1 MSKAYFVLSSL
12 FCPMNET
19 DEFILDA
26 FKQQGLANDELIG
39 QINEEVNAI
48 PEGEVHDKDLAF
60 MNILLEK
67 TGMPKEEVLGFLS
80 AELNMESV
88 DLSQVEVSEDV
99 ISILKPEWA
108 KQYEVMPLGQNEVEA
123 EITFANPLDPDAI
136 DTLSTLLGKSIN
148 PKLSYRGDILS
159 AIDEA
164 YGNAEET
171 KLHDFFEGMEGEI
184 EIGDGVRPEDVSEE
198 DAPIIKYVHSVIK
211 DALERRASDIH
222 MEPLEKKFRVRFRI
236 DGKLQE
242 QPDPPKRLQPSII
255 SRTKLMA
262 NVSLAEKRVPLDG
275 RINVKVGDKVIDL
288 RVSTLPTVHGESIV
302 MRILD
307 KESLSLG
314 LPQLGFFSDDQEVFE
329 DVISMPDGIFL
340 VTGPTG
346 SGKSTTLYSAL
357 NAINK
362 PDRKIIT
369 VEDPVEYEVA
379 GINQV
384 QVRADVGMTFSAALR
399 AMLRQAPNIVMV
411 GEIRDLETAEIAI
424 NASLT
429 GHMVFSTLHTND
441 APSAV
446 SRLVD
451 MGVKPFLVSASLR
464 AALAQRLVRS
474 ICQNCKQP
482 YSPNSSE
489 LAVLGINEE
498 QATNANFMNGAG
510 CKNCGDKGYRGRKG
524 VFEIFVVNPELEEM
538 IYHNVSI
545 VELRKKAREMGMRSM
560 RDDGF
565 RKVLAGV
572 TTLDEVLMV
581 TTEEE

>member
-1 MSKAYFVLSSL
+1 
-12 FCPMNET
+12 MNPT

-26 FKQQGLANDELIG
+26 FKEQGILSDEALAEITAEVESQGNSLIG
-39 QINEEVNAI
+39 DKEVAI
-48 PEGEVHDKDLAF
+48 
-60 MNILLEK
+60 MNGVLEK
-67 TGMPKEEVLGFLS
+67 TGMPEAEVVNFL
-80 AELNMESV
+80 AGELNMDAV
-88 DLSQVEVSEDV
+88 DLSTLNPTEEIV
-99 ISILKPEWA
+99 SILTPEWA
-108 KQYEVMPLGQNEVEA
+108 RKYEAFPIGA
-123 EITFANPLDPDAI
+123 TGSEIEIVFGNPLDQDGY
-136 DTLSTLLGKSIN
+136 DNLTHLLGKMIN
-148 PKLSYRGDILS
+148 PRVAYRGTVLA

-164 YGNAEET
+164 YGAAEARKME
-171 KLHDFFEGMEGEI
+171 DFFGNAGADDI
-184 EIGDGVRPEDVSEE
+184 EIGDGVKPEDVSEE

-211 DALERRASDIH
+211 DALDSRASDIH
-222 MEPLEKKFRVRFRI
+222 MEPLEKKFRIRFRI
-236 DGKLQE
+236 DGKLRE

-275 RINVKVGDKVIDL
+275 RINVKVGEKSIDL

-314 LPQLGFFSDDQEVFE
+314 LPQLGFFSDDQTTFE
-329 DVISMPDGIFL
+329 SVIGLPDGIFL

-357 NAINK
+357 NVINT

-384 QVRADVGMTFSAALR
+384 QVRTEVGMTFSAALR
-399 AMLRQAPNIVMV
+399 SMLRQAPNIVMV

-441 APSAV
+441 APSSV
-446 SRLVD
+446 SRLID

-464 AALAQRLVRS
+464 SALAQRLVRS
-474 ICQNCKQP
+474 ICQNCKEP
-482 YSPNSSE
+482 YTPSANE
-489 LAVLGINEE
+489 LSILGVSEE
-498 QATNANFMNGAG
+498 QASSATFMHGAG
-510 CKNCGDKGYRGRKG
+510 CDKCGESGFRGRKG
-524 VFEIFVVNPELEEM
+524 VFEIFVVNQEIEEM

-545 VELRKKAREMGMRSM
+545 VELRKKSREMGMRTM
-560 RDDGF
+560 REDGF

-581 TTEEE
+581 TTAED

>member
-1 MSKAYFVLSSL
+1 M
-12 FCPMNET
+12 
-19 DEFILDA
+19 
-26 FKQQGLANDELIG
+26 
-39 QINEEVNAI
+39 
-48 PEGEVHDKDLAF
+48 
-60 MNILLEK
+60 
-67 TGMPKEEVLGFLS
+67 
-80 AELNMESV
+80 
-88 DLSQVEVSEDV
+88 
-99 ISILKPEWA
+99 
-108 KQYEVMPLGQNEVEA
+108 
-123 EITFANPLDPDAI
+123 
-136 DTLSTLLGKSIN
+136 
-148 PKLSYRGDILS
+148 
-159 AIDEA
+159 
-164 YGNAEET
+164 
-171 KLHDFFEGMEGEI
+171 
-184 EIGDGVRPEDVSEE
+184 
-198 DAPIIKYVHSVIK
+198 
-211 DALERRASDIH
+211 
-222 MEPLEKKFRVRFRI
+222 
-236 DGKLQE
+236 
-242 QPDPPKRLQPSII
+242 
-255 SRTKLMA
+255 
-262 NVSLAEKRVPLDG
+262 
-275 RINVKVGDKVIDL
+275 IDL

-314 LPQLGFFSDDQEVFE
+314 LPQLGFFSDDQQLFE
-329 DVISMPDGIFL
+329 EVISLPDGIFL

-446 SRLVD
+446 SRLID

-464 AALAQRLVRS
+464 AALAQRLVRA

-482 YSPNSSE
+482 YDPSSSE
-489 LAVLGINEE
+489 LSVLGVTED
-498 QATNANFMNGAG
+498 QLGSTNFMRGAG
-510 CKNCGDKGYRGRKG
+510 CEKCADKGYRGRKG
-524 VFEIFVVNPELEEM
+524 VFEIFAVNEEIEEM

-545 VELRKKAREMGMRSM
+545 VELRKKAREMGMRTM
-560 RDDGF
+560 REDGF

-572 TTLDEVLMV
+572 LHWMKCSW
-581 TTEEE
+581 

>member
-1 MSKAYFVLSSL
+1 
-12 FCPMNET
+12 MNPT

-26 FKQQGLANDELIG
+26 FKQQGMLT
-39 QINEEVNAI
+39 EEVLAEIISEVESEGDSLVGDKDLAVMNGVLAKTGM
-48 PEGEVHDKDLAF
+48 PEGEVV
-60 MNILLEK
+60 N
-67 TGMPKEEVLGFLS
+67 FLS
-80 AELNMESV
+80 SEMNMDAV
-88 DLSQVEVSEDV
+88 DLTQVNPTEE
-99 ISILKPEWA
+99 IINLLTAEWA
-108 KQYEVMPLGQNEVEA
+108 RKYEAFPLGATGA
-123 EITFANPLDPDAI
+123 EIEIVFGNPLDQDGY
-136 DTLSTLLGKSIN
+136 DNLTHLLGKTIN
-148 PKLSYRGDILS
+148 PKVAYRGSVLA

-164 YGNAEET
+164 YGAAEDR
-171 KLHDFFEGMEGEI
+171 KMKDFFGGIGDDDI
-184 EIGDGVRPEDVSEE
+184 EIGDGVKPEDVSEE

-211 DALERRASDIH
+211 DALEMRASDIH
-222 MEPLEKKFRVRFRI
+222 MEPLEKKFRIRFRV
-236 DGKLQE
+236 DGKLRE
-242 QPDPPKRLQPSII
+242 QQDPPKRLQPSII

-275 RINVKVGDKVIDL
+275 RINVKVGEKVIDL

-314 LPQLGFFSDDQEVFE
+314 LPQLGFFSDDQTTFEEV
-329 DVISMPDGIFL
+329 IALPDGIFL

-357 NAINK
+357 NVINK

-384 QVRADVGMTFSAALR
+384 QVRAEVGMTFSAALR
-399 AMLRQAPNIVMV
+399 SMLRQAPNIVMV

-441 APSAV
+441 APSSV
-446 SRLVD
+446 SRLID

-474 ICQNCKQP
+474 ICQNCKEP
-482 YSPNSSE
+482 YTATGNELNILGVSEDQASS
-489 LAVLGINEE
+489 AS
-498 QATNANFMNGAG
+498 FMHGAG
-510 CKNCGDKGYRGRKG
+510 CEKCGDSGFRGRKG
-524 VFEIFVVNPELEEM
+524 VFEIFVVNQEIEEM

-560 RDDGF
+560 REDGF

-581 TTEEE
+581 TTAEE

>member
-1 MSKAYFVLSSL
+1 
-12 FCPMNET
+12 MNPT

-26 FKQQGLANDELIG
+26 FKQQGMLT
-39 QINEEVNAI
+39 EEVLAEIISEVESEGDSLVGDKDLAVMNGVLAKTGM
-48 PEGEVHDKDLAF
+48 PEGEVV
-60 MNILLEK
+60 N
-67 TGMPKEEVLGFLS
+67 FLS
-80 AELNMESV
+80 SEMNMDAV
-88 DLSQVEVSEDV
+88 DLTQVNPTEE
-99 ISILKPEWA
+99 IINLLTAEWA
-108 KQYEVMPLGQNEVEA
+108 RKYEAFPLGA
-123 EITFANPLDPDAI
+123 TGSEIEIVFGNPLDQDGY
-136 DTLSTLLGKSIN
+136 DNLTHLLGKTIN
-148 PKLSYRGDILS
+148 PKVAYRGSVLA

-164 YGNAEET
+164 YGAAEDR
-171 KLHDFFEGMEGEI
+171 KMKDFFGGIGDDDI
-184 EIGDGVRPEDVSEE
+184 EIGDGVKPEDVSEE

-211 DALERRASDIH
+211 DALEMRASDIH
-222 MEPLEKKFRVRFRI
+222 MEPLEKKFRIRFRV
-236 DGKLQE
+236 DGKLRE
-242 QPDPPKRLQPSII
+242 QQDPPKRLQPSII

-275 RINVKVGDKVIDL
+275 RINVKVGEKVIDL

-314 LPQLGFFSDDQEVFE
+314 LPQLGFFSDDQSTFEEV
-329 DVISMPDGIFL
+329 IALPDGIFL

-357 NAINK
+357 NVINK

-384 QVRADVGMTFSAALR
+384 QVRTEVGMTFSAALR
-399 AMLRQAPNIVMV
+399 SMLRQAPNIVMV

-441 APSAV
+441 APSSV
-446 SRLVD
+446 SRLID

-474 ICQNCKQP
+474 ICQNCKEP
-482 YSPNSSE
+482 YIATGNELNILGVSEDQASS
-489 LAVLGINEE
+489 AS
-498 QATNANFMNGAG
+498 FMHGAG
-510 CKNCGDKGYRGRKG
+510 CEKCGDSGFRGRKG
-524 VFEIFVVNPELEEM
+524 VFEIFVVNQEIEEM

-560 RDDGF
+560 REDGF

-581 TTEEE
+581 TTAEE

>member
-1 MSKAYFVLSSL
+1 
-12 FCPMNET
+12 MNPT
-19 DEFILDA
+19 DEYLLEA
-26 FKQQGLANDELIG
+26 FSQQGVVNDAMLAEIRQVVDAQSE
-39 QINEEVNAI
+39 EEV
-48 PEGEVHDKDLAF
+48 GDKDLSF
-60 MNILLEK
+60 MNLVLEK
-67 TGMPKEEVLGFLS
+67 TGTPETDVVNFLAS
-80 AELNMESV
+80 ELNMEPV
-88 DLSQVEVSEDV
+88 DLAEVNPPEE
-99 ISILKPEWA
+99 ILALINPEWA
-108 KQYEVMPLGQNEVEA
+108 RQYEVFPLGVSGA
-123 EITFANPLDPDAI
+123 EIEIVFGNPLDEDGL
-136 DTLSTLLGKSIN
+136 DNLTHLLGKTIN
-148 PKLSYRGDILS
+148 PKIAYRGAVLH

-164 YGNAEET
+164 YGTAEDRRMNE
-171 KLHDFFEGMEGEI
+171 FFDGMDASEI
-184 EIGDGVRPEDVSEE
+184 EIGDGVKPEDVSEE

-211 DALERRASDIH
+211 DALEMRASDIH
-222 MEPLEKKFRVRFRI
+222 MEPLEKKFRIRFRV

-275 RINVKVGDKVIDL
+275 RINVKVGSKVIDL

-314 LPQLGFFSDDQEVFE
+314 LPQLGFFTDDQEIFE
-329 DVISMPDGIFL
+329 GVITLPDGIFL

-357 NAINK
+357 NAINQ

-474 ICQNCKQP
+474 ICQSCKEP
-482 YSPNSSE
+482 HTPSPSE
-489 LAVLGINEE
+489 LSVLGIGED
-498 QATNANFMNGAG
+498 QVSNASFMRGAG
-510 CKNCGDKGYRGRKG
+510 CEKCGDKGFRGRKG
-524 VFEIFVVNPELEEM
+524 VFEIFVVNEEIEEM

-545 VELRKKAREMGMRSM
+545 VELRRKAREMGMRSM
-560 RDDGF
+560 REDGF

>member
-1 MSKAYFVLSSL
+1 
-12 FCPMNET
+12 MNPT
-19 DEFILDA
+19 DEYILDA
-26 FKQQGLANDELIG
+26 FKQQGLLSGDMVAEITA
-39 QINEEVNAI
+39 EVEA
-48 PEGEVHDKDLAF
+48 EGESLVGDKELAV
-60 MNILLEK
+60 MNGVLAK
-67 TGMPKEEVLGFLS
+67 TGMPESEVVNFLAS
-80 AELNMESV
+80 ELNMDAV
-88 DLSQVEVSEDV
+88 DLAQVNPTEDI
-99 ISILKPEWA
+99 ISLLTPEWA
-108 KQYEVMPLGQNEVEA
+108 RKYEAFPIGATGA
-123 EITFANPLDPDAI
+123 EIEIVFGNPLDQDGY
-136 DTLSTLLGKSIN
+136 DNLTHLLGKTIN
-148 PKLSYRGDILS
+148 PKVAYRGSVLA

-164 YGNAEET
+164 YGAAEDR
-171 KLHDFFEGMEGEI
+171 KMKDFFGGMGDDEI
-184 EIGDGVRPEDVSEE
+184 EIGDGVKPEDVSEE

-211 DALERRASDIH
+211 DALEMRASDIH
-222 MEPLEKKFRVRFRI
+222 MEPLEKKFRIRFRV
-236 DGKLQE
+236 DGKLRE
-242 QPDPPKRLQPSII
+242 QQDPPKRLQPSII

-275 RINVKVGDKVIDL
+275 RISVKVGEKFIDL

-314 LPQLGFFSDDQEVFE
+314 LPQLGFFSDDQSTFE
-329 DVISMPDGIFL
+329 KVIALPDGIFL

-357 NAINK
+357 NVINK

-384 QVRADVGMTFSAALR
+384 QVRTEVGMTFSAALR
-399 AMLRQAPNIVMV
+399 SMLRQAPNIVMV

-441 APSAV
+441 APSSV
-446 SRLVD
+446 SRLID

-474 ICQNCKQP
+474 ICQNCKEPHQP
-482 YSPNSSE
+482 GVNE
-489 LAVLGINEE
+489 LNILGLTEE
-498 QATNANFMNGAG
+498 QASTASFMHGAG
-510 CKNCGDKGYRGRKG
+510 CAKCGESGFRGRKG
-524 VFEIFVVNPELEEM
+524 VFEIFVVNQEIEEM

-545 VELRKKAREMGMRSM
+545 VDLRKKAREMGMRTM
-560 RDDGF
+560 REDGF
-565 RKVLAGV
+565 RKVSAGV

-581 TTEEE
+581 TTAEE

>member
-1 MSKAYFVLSSL
+1 
-12 FCPMNET
+12 MNPT

-26 FKQQGLANDELIG
+26 FKQQGMLSEEVLAGITAEVEAEGESLIG
-39 QINEEVNAI
+39 GKELAI
-48 PEGEVHDKDLAF
+48 
-60 MNILLEK
+60 MNGVLEK
-67 TGMPKEEVLGFLS
+67 TGMPESEVVGFLAS
-80 AELNMESV
+80 ELNMDAV
-88 DLSQVEVSEDV
+88 DLTEVNPTED
-99 ISILKPEWA
+99 IIALLTPEWA
-108 KQYEVMPLGQNEVEA
+108 RKYEAFPLGATGA
-123 EITFANPLDPDAI
+123 EIEIVFGNPLDQDGF
-136 DTLSTLLGKSIN
+136 DNLTHLLGKTIN
-148 PKLSYRGDILS
+148 PKVAYRGSVLA

-164 YGNAEET
+164 YGAAEDR
-171 KLHDFFEGMEGEI
+171 KMKDFFGGVGDDDI
-184 EIGDGVRPEDVSEE
+184 EIGEGVNPEDVSEE

-211 DALERRASDIH
+211 DALEMRASDIH
-222 MEPLEKKFRVRFRI
+222 MEPLEKKFRIRFRV
-236 DGKLQE
+236 DGKLRE
-242 QPDPPKRLQPSII
+242 QQDPPKRLQPSII

-275 RINVKVGDKVIDL
+275 RINVKVGEKSIDL

-314 LPQLGFFSDDQEVFE
+314 LPQLGFFSDDQATFE
-329 DVISMPDGIFL
+329 KVITLPDGIFL

-357 NAINK
+357 NVINK

-369 VEDPVEYEVA
+369 VEDPVEYELA

-384 QVRADVGMTFSAALR
+384 QVRAEVGMTFSAALR
-399 AMLRQAPNIVMV
+399 SMLRQAPNIVMV

-441 APSAV
+441 APSSV

-474 ICQNCKQP
+474 ICQNCKEP
-482 YSPNSSE
+482 YTASGNE
-489 LAVLGINEE
+489 LNILGVSEE
-498 QATNANFMNGAG
+498 QASSATFMHGAG
-510 CKNCGDKGYRGRKG
+510 CAKCGDSGFRGRKG
-524 VFEIFVVNPELEEM
+524 VFEIFVINQEIEEM

-560 RDDGF
+560 REDGF

-581 TTEEE
+581 TTAEE

>member
-1 MSKAYFVLSSL
+1 
-12 FCPMNET
+12 MNPT

-26 FKQQGLANDELIG
+26 FKQQGILSEDALAEIVAEVDAEGDSLVGDKEL
-39 QINEEVNAI
+39 AI
-48 PEGEVHDKDLAF
+48 MNGVLA
-60 MNILLEK
+60 K
-67 TGMPKEEVLGFLS
+67 TGMPEQEVVNFLASEMNMDAVDITQLNPTEEI
-80 AELNMESV
+80 LN
-88 DLSQVEVSEDV
+88 L
-99 ISILKPEWA
+99 LTPEWA
-108 KQYEVMPLGQNEVEA
+108 RKYEAFPLGATGA
-123 EITFANPLDPDAI
+123 EIEIVFGNPLDQDGY
-136 DTLSTLLGKSIN
+136 DNLTHLLGKTIN
-148 PKLSYRGDILS
+148 PKVAYRGSVLA
-159 AIDEA
+159 AIDES
-164 YGNAEET
+164 YGAAEDR
-171 KLHDFFEGMEGEI
+171 KMKDFFGGIGDDDI
-184 EIGDGVRPEDVSEE
+184 EIGEGINPEDVSEE

-211 DALERRASDIH
+211 DALEMRASDIH
-222 MEPLEKKFRVRFRI
+222 MEPLEKKFRIRFRV
-236 DGKLQE
+236 DGKLRE
-242 QPDPPKRLQPSII
+242 QQDPPKRLQPSII

-262 NVSLAEKRVPLDG
+262 NVSLAEKRIPLDG
-275 RINVKVGDKVIDL
+275 RINVKVGEKVIDL

-314 LPQLGFFSDDQEVFE
+314 LPQLGFFSDDQSTFEEV
-329 DVISMPDGIFL
+329 IALPDGIFL

-357 NAINK
+357 NVINK

-384 QVRADVGMTFSAALR
+384 QVRTEVGMTFSAALR
-399 AMLRQAPNIVMV
+399 SMLRQAPNIVMV

-441 APSAV
+441 APSSV
-446 SRLVD
+446 SRLID

-464 AALAQRLVRS
+464 SALAQRLVRS
-474 ICQNCKQP
+474 ICQNCKEP
-482 YSPNSSE
+482 YTPGVNELNILGVSEDQASS
-489 LAVLGINEE
+489 AS
-498 QATNANFMNGAG
+498 FMHGAG
-510 CKNCGDKGYRGRKG
+510 CEKCGDSGFRGRKG
-524 VFEIFVVNPELEEM
+524 VFEIFVVNQEIEEM

-560 RDDGF
+560 REDGF

-581 TTEEE
+581 TTAEE

>member
-1 MSKAYFVLSSL
+1 
-12 FCPMNET
+12 MNAT

-26 FKQQGLANDELIG
+26 FKQQEILSDETLSEI
-39 QINEEVNAI
+39 ISEVDTQGDNVV
-48 PEGEVHDKDLAF
+48 GGKDLAV
-60 MNILLEK
+60 MNAVLAR
-67 TGMPKEEVLGFLS
+67 TGMPEQEVANYLAS
-80 AELNMESV
+80 ELNMDAV
-88 DLSQVEVSEDV
+88 DLASLNPTEE
-99 ISILKPEWA
+99 IIKLLTPEWA
-108 KQYEVMPLGQNEVEA
+108 RKYEAFPIGVSGS
-123 EITFANPLDPDAI
+123 EIEIVFGNPLDQDSY
-136 DTLSTLLGKSIN
+136 DNLTHLLGKMIN
-148 PKLSYRGDILS
+148 PKVAYRGAVLA

-164 YGNAEET
+164 YGAAEDRKME
-171 KLHDFFEGMEGEI
+171 DFFGAAGDDDI
-184 EIGDGVRPEDVSEE
+184 EIGDGLKPEDVSEE

-211 DALERRASDIH
+211 DALELRASDIH
-222 MEPLEKKFRVRFRI
+222 MEPLEKKFRIRFRV
-236 DGKLQE
+236 DGKLRE

-275 RINVKVGDKVIDL
+275 RINVKVGDKSIDL

-314 LPQLGFFSDDQEVFE
+314 LPQLGFFSDDQRTFE
-329 DVISMPDGIFL
+329 SVIGLPDGIFL

-357 NAINK
+357 NVINK
-362 PDRKIIT
+362 PDKKIIT

-379 GINQV
+379 GIKQV
-384 QVRADVGMTFSAALR
+384 QVRTEVGMTFSAALR
-399 AMLRQAPNIVMV
+399 SMLRQAPNIVMV

-441 APSAV
+441 APSSV
-446 SRLVD
+446 SRLID

-482 YSPNSSE
+482 HVPSPNE
-489 LAVLGINEE
+489 LNVLGVAKD
-498 QATNANFMNGAG
+498 QVTDASFMSGAG
-510 CKNCGDKGYRGRKG
+510 CEKCGDSGFRGRKG
-524 VFEIFVVNPELEEM
+524 VFEIFEVNQEIEEM

-545 VELRKKAREMGMRSM
+545 VELRKKSREMGMRTM
-560 RDDGF
+560 REDGF

-572 TTLDEVLMV
+572 TTLEEVLMV
-581 TTEEE
+581 TTAEE

>member
-1 MSKAYFVLSSL
+1 
-12 FCPMNET
+12 MNET
-19 DEFILDA
+19 DELILDA
-26 FKQQGLANDELIG
+26 FKQQSLVDDKLIG
-39 QINEEVNAI
+39 EILAEINSI
-48 PEGEVHDKDLAF
+48 PESEVTDRDAVF
-60 MNILLEK
+60 MDTLLEK
-67 TGMPKEEVLGFLS
+67 TGMPKAEIINYLS
-80 AELNMESV
+80 GELNMEAI
-88 DLSQVEVSEDV
+88 DLSDAQLPEETLSL
-99 ISILKPEWA
+99 IKPEWA
-108 KQYEVMPLGQNEVEA
+108 RQYEVVPIGQNGMEIEVV
-123 EITFANPLDPDAI
+123 FANPLDQDSL
-136 DTLSTLLGKSIN
+136 DNLSHLLGKSIN
-148 PKLSYRGDILS
+148 PKFSYRSDVLATIE
-159 AIDEA
+159 EA
-164 YGNAEET
+164 YGNGEET
-171 KLHDFFEGMEGEI
+171 KLNDFFEGMEGEDI
-184 EIGDGVRPEDVSEE
+184 EIGDGVNPEDVSEE

-211 DALERRASDIH
+211 DALEKRASDIH

-329 DVISMPDGIFL
+329 QVISMPDGIFL

-384 QVRADVGMTFSAALR
+384 QVRSDVGMTFSAALR

-482 YSPNSSE
+482 HTPTSSE
-489 LAVLGINEE
+489 LSILGITEA
-498 QATNANFMNGAG
+498 QASSASFMNGAG
-510 CKNCGDKGYRGRKG
+510 CPKCGDKGFRGRKG
-524 VFEIFVVNPELEEM
+524 VFEIFVVNSELEEM

-560 RDDGF
+560 RNDGF

-581 TTEEE
+581 TTDEE

>member
-1 MSKAYFVLSSL
+1 
-12 FCPMNET
+12 MNPT
-19 DEFILDA
+19 DEYLLEA
-26 FKQQGLANDELIG
+26 FSQQGVVNDAMLAEIRQAVDAQSE
-39 QINEEVNAI
+39 EEV
-48 PEGEVHDKDLAF
+48 GDKDLSF
-60 MNILLEK
+60 MNLVLEK
-67 TGMPKEEVLGFLS
+67 TGTPETDVVNFLAS
-80 AELNMESV
+80 ELNMEPV
-88 DLSQVEVSEDV
+88 DLAEVNPPEE
-99 ISILKPEWA
+99 ILALLSPEWA
-108 KQYEVMPLGQNEVEA
+108 RQYEAFPLGVSGA
-123 EITFANPLDPDAI
+123 EIEIVFGNPLDEDGL
-136 DTLSTLLGKSIN
+136 DNLTHLLGKTIN
-148 PKLSYRGDILS
+148 PKIAYRGAVLH

-164 YGNAEET
+164 YGTAEDRRMNE
-171 KLHDFFEGMEGEI
+171 FFDGMDASEI
-184 EIGDGVRPEDVSEE
+184 EIGDGVKPEDVSEE

-211 DALERRASDIH
+211 DALEMRASDIH
-222 MEPLEKKFRVRFRI
+222 MEPLEKKFRIRFRV

-275 RINVKVGDKVIDL
+275 RINVKVGSKVIDL

-314 LPQLGFFSDDQEVFE
+314 LPQLGFFTDDQEIFE
-329 DVISMPDGIFL
+329 GVITLPDGIFL

-357 NAINK
+357 NAINQ

-474 ICQNCKQP
+474 ICQSCKEP
-482 YSPNSSE
+482 HTPSPSE
-489 LAVLGINEE
+489 LSVLGIGED
-498 QATNANFMNGAG
+498 QVSNASFMRGAG
-510 CKNCGDKGYRGRKG
+510 CEKCGDKGFRGRKG
-524 VFEIFVVNPELEEM
+524 VFEIFVVNEEIEEM

-545 VELRKKAREMGMRSM
+545 VELRRKAREMGMRSM
-560 RDDGF
+560 REDGF

>member
-1 MSKAYFVLSSL
+1 
-12 FCPMNET
+12 MNET
-19 DEFILDA
+19 DELILDA
-26 FKQQGLANDELIG
+26 FKQQSLVDDKLIG
-39 QINEEVNAI
+39 EIQAEINSI
-48 PEGEVHDKDLAF
+48 PESEVTDRDAVF
-60 MNILLEK
+60 MDTLLEK
-67 TGMPKEEVLGFLS
+67 TGMPKAEIINYLS
-80 AELNMESV
+80 GELNMEAI
-88 DLSQVEVSEDV
+88 DLSDAQLPEETLSL
-99 ISILKPEWA
+99 IKPEWA
-108 KQYEVMPLGQNEVEA
+108 RQYEVVPIGQNGMEIEVV
-123 EITFANPLDPDAI
+123 FANPLDQDSL
-136 DTLSTLLGKSIN
+136 DNLSHLLGKSIN
-148 PKLSYRGDILS
+148 PKFSYRSDVLATIE
-159 AIDEA
+159 EA
-164 YGNAEET
+164 YGNGEET
-171 KLHDFFEGMEGEI
+171 KLNDFFEGMEGEDI
-184 EIGDGVRPEDVSEE
+184 EIGDGVNPEDVSEE

-211 DALERRASDIH
+211 DALEKRASDIH
-222 MEPLEKKFRVRFRI
+222 MEPLEKKFRVRFRV

-314 LPQLGFFSDDQEVFE
+314 LPQLGFFSDDQGVFE
-329 DVISMPDGIFL
+329 QVISMPDGIFL

-384 QVRADVGMTFSAALR
+384 QVRSDVGMTFSAALR

-482 YSPNSSE
+482 HTPTSSE
-489 LAVLGINEE
+489 LSILGITEA
-498 QATNANFMNGAG
+498 QASSASFMNGAG
-510 CKNCGDKGYRGRKG
+510 CPKCGDKGFRGRKG
-524 VFEIFVVNPELEEM
+524 VFEIFVVNSELEEM

-560 RDDGF
+560 RNDGF

-581 TTEEE
+581 TTDE

>member
-1 MSKAYFVLSSL
+1 
-12 FCPMNET
+12 MNPT
-19 DEFILDA
+19 DEYLLEA
-26 FKQQGLANDELIG
+26 FSQQGVVNEAMLAEIRQAVDAQSE
-39 QINEEVNAI
+39 EEV
-48 PEGEVHDKDLAF
+48 GDKDLSF
-60 MNILLEK
+60 MNLVLEK
-67 TGMPKEEVLGFLS
+67 TGTHETDVVNFLAS
-80 AELNMESV
+80 ELNMESV
-88 DLSQVEVSEDV
+88 DLAEVNPPEE
-99 ISILKPEWA
+99 ILALLSPEWA
-108 KQYEVMPLGQNEVEA
+108 RQYEAFPLGVSGA
-123 EITFANPLDPDAI
+123 EIEIVFGNPLDEDGL
-136 DTLSTLLGKSIN
+136 DNLTHLLGKTIN
-148 PKLSYRGDILS
+148 PKIAYRGAVLH

-164 YGNAEET
+164 YGTAEDRRMNE
-171 KLHDFFEGMEGEI
+171 FFDGMDASEI
-184 EIGDGVRPEDVSEE
+184 EIGDGVKPEDVSEE

-211 DALERRASDIH
+211 DALEMRASDIH
-222 MEPLEKKFRVRFRI
+222 MEPLEKKFRIRFRV

-275 RINVKVGDKVIDL
+275 RINVKVGSKVIDL

-314 LPQLGFFSDDQEVFE
+314 LPQLGFFTDDQEIFE
-329 DVISMPDGIFL
+329 GVITLPDGIFL

-357 NAINK
+357 NAINQ

-474 ICQNCKQP
+474 ICQSCKEP
-482 YSPNSSE
+482 HSPSPSE
-489 LAVLGINEE
+489 LSVLGIGED
-498 QATNANFMNGAG
+498 QVSNASFMRGAG
-510 CKNCGDKGYRGRKG
+510 CEKCGDKGFRGRKG
-524 VFEIFVVNPELEEM
+524 VFEIFVVNEEIEEM

-545 VELRKKAREMGMRSM
+545 VELRRKAREMGMRSM
-560 RDDGF
+560 REDGF

>member
-1 MSKAYFVLSSL
+1 
-12 FCPMNET
+12 MNATE
-19 DEFILDA
+19 EFLTEA
-26 FKQQGLANDELIG
+26 FIEQGLIEREKIDEILQESSG
-39 QINEEVNAI
+39 QSTSQPGSSDNCEFLDSLLETLGLSTEEVVN
-48 PEGEVHDKDLAF
+48 
-60 MNILLEK
+60 
-67 TGMPKEEVLGFLS
+67 FLS
-80 AELNMESV
+80 AELAMEAV
-88 DLSQVEVSEDV
+88 DVSTVNPTSEILSLLS
-99 ISILKPEWA
+99 PENA
-108 KQYEVMPLGQNEVEA
+108 RRYEAIPLGTDGTS
-123 EITFANPLDPDAI
+123 IDLLLGNPLDQDAI
-136 DTLSTLLGKSIN
+136 ENLGHLLGKPIQ
-148 PKLSYRGDILS
+148 PRLAYRGAVLEKIAEL
-159 AIDEA
+159 
-164 YGNAEET
+164 YGFDQAEKE
-171 KLHDFFEGMEGEI
+171 KDFFDGLGADIQI
-184 EIGDGVRPEDVSEE
+184 EDSNQSETVSEE
-198 DAPIIKYVHSVIK
+198 DAPIIKFVHSVIK
-211 DALERRASDIH
+211 EALEKRASDIH
-222 MEPLEKKFRVRFRI
+222 MEPLEKKFRIRYRI
-236 DGKLQE
+236 DGKLIE
-242 QPDPPKRLQPSII
+242 QPDPPKRLQPSIL

-275 RINVKVGDKVIDL
+275 RINVTVGDKVIDL

-314 LPQLGFFSDDQEVFE
+314 LPQLGFFSDDQTVFE
-329 DVISMPDGIFL
+329 KVINMPDGIFL

-369 VEDPVEYEVA
+369 VEDPVEYEVP

-384 QVRADVGMTFSAALR
+384 QVRSEVGMTFSAALR

-482 YSPNSSE
+482 HEPTSAE
-489 LAVLGINEE
+489 LAVLGITAE
-498 QATNANFMNGAG
+498 QATGASFMKGAG
-510 CKNCGDKGYRGRKG
+510 CKKCGDKGFRGRKG
-524 VFEIFVVNPELEEM
+524 VFEIFQVNNEIEEM
-538 IYHNVSI
+538 IYNNVSI
-545 VELRKKAREMGMRSM
+545 VELRGKAREMGMRSM
-560 RDDGF
+560 RSDGF
-565 RKVLAGV
+565 RKVLAGI

>member
-1 MSKAYFVLSSL
+1 
-12 FCPMNET
+12 MNVTE
-19 DEFILDA
+19 EFLTEA
-26 FKQQGLANDELIG
+26 FKDQGLVTQESIE
-39 QINEEVNAI
+39 QI
-48 PEGEVHDKDLAF
+48 LAEAKAQTDSENRADDGVEF
-60 MNILLEK
+60 FNLLLAQL
-67 TGMPKEEVLGFLS
+67 GLSKEEVVNFLG
-80 AELNMESV
+80 AELSMPTT
-88 DLSQVEVSEDV
+88 DLSTLSLTPEVLSLLPAEH
-99 ISILKPEWA
+99 A
-108 KQYEVMPLGQNEVEA
+108 RFYEAIPLGTDGSSIDIVLG
-123 EITFANPLDPDAI
+123 NPLDHDTI
-136 DTLSTLLGKSIN
+136 DNLSHLLGKPLN
-148 PKLSYRGDILS
+148 PSVAYRGDVLD
-159 AIDEA
+159 AIHKIYGLDEK
-164 YGNAEET
+164 EKE
-171 KLHDFFEGMEGEI
+171 KDFFDGLGQGDIEI
-184 EIGDGVRPEDVSEE
+184 EDNVRPEDVSEE
-198 DAPIIKYVHSVIK
+198 DAPIIKFVHSVIK
-211 DALERRASDIH
+211 DALEKRASDIH
-222 MEPLEKKFRVRFRI
+222 MEPLEKKFRIRFRI
-236 DGKLQE
+236 DGKLIE
-242 QPDPPKRLQPSII
+242 QPDPPKRLQPSIL

-275 RINVKVGDKVIDL
+275 RINVKVGQKVIDL

-314 LPQLGFFSDDQEVFE
+314 LPQLGFFSDDQTTFE
-329 DVISMPDGIFL
+329 RVINMPDGIFL

-369 VEDPVEYEVA
+369 VEDPVEYEVP

-384 QVRADVGMTFSAALR
+384 QVRTEVGMTFSAALR

-464 AALAQRLVRS
+464 AALAQRLVRA
-474 ICQNCKQP
+474 ICQNCKGP
-482 YSPNSSE
+482 YEPTSAE
-489 LAVLGINEE
+489 LAVLGITEE
-498 QATNANFMNGAG
+498 QASGATFMKGAG
-510 CKNCGDKGYRGRKG
+510 CGKCGDKGYRGRKG
-524 VFEIFVVNPELEEM
+524 VFEIFEVNQEIEEM
-538 IYHNVSI
+538 IYNNVSI
-545 VELRKKAREMGMRSM
+545 VELRNKAREMGMRSM
-560 RDDGF
+560 RNDGF
-565 RKVLAGV
+565 RKVLAGI

>member
-1 MSKAYFVLSSL
+1 
-12 FCPMNET
+12 MNET
-19 DEFILDA
+19 DELILDA
-26 FKQQGLANDELIG
+26 FKQQSLVDDKLIG
-39 QINEEVNAI
+39 EILAEINSI
-48 PEGEVHDKDLAF
+48 PESEVTDRDAVF
-60 MNILLEK
+60 MDTLLEK
-67 TGMPKEEVLGFLS
+67 TGMPKAEIINYLS
-80 AELNMESV
+80 GELNMEAI
-88 DLSQVEVSEDV
+88 DLSDAQLPEETLSL
-99 ISILKPEWA
+99 IKPEWA
-108 KQYEVMPLGQNEVEA
+108 RQYEVVPIGQNGMEIEVV
-123 EITFANPLDPDAI
+123 FANPLDQDSL
-136 DTLSTLLGKSIN
+136 DNLTHLLGKSIN
-148 PKLSYRGDILS
+148 PKFSYRSDVLATIE
-159 AIDEA
+159 EA
-164 YGNAEET
+164 YGNAEAT
-171 KLHDFFEGMEGEI
+171 KLNDFFEGMEGEDI
-184 EIGDGVRPEDVSEE
+184 EIGDGVNPEDVSEE

-211 DALERRASDIH
+211 DALEKRASDIH

-329 DVISMPDGIFL
+329 QVISMPDGIFL

-384 QVRADVGMTFSAALR
+384 QVRSDVGMTFSAALR

-482 YSPNSSE
+482 HTPTSSE
-489 LAVLGINEE
+489 LSILGITEA
-498 QATNANFMNGAG
+498 QASSASFMNGAG
-510 CKNCGDKGYRGRKG
+510 CPKCGDKGFRGRKG
-524 VFEIFVVNPELEEM
+524 VFEIFVVNSELEEM

-560 RDDGF
+560 RNDGF

-581 TTEEE
+581 TTDEE

>member
-1 MSKAYFVLSSL
+1 
-12 FCPMNET
+12 MNPT
-19 DEFILDA
+19 DEYLLEA
-26 FKQQGLANDELIG
+26 FSQQGVVNEAMLAEIRQAVDAQSE
-39 QINEEVNAI
+39 EEV
-48 PEGEVHDKDLAF
+48 GDKDLSF
-60 MNILLEK
+60 MNLVLEK
-67 TGMPKEEVLGFLS
+67 TGTHETDVVNFLAS
-80 AELNMESV
+80 ELNMESV
-88 DLSQVEVSEDV
+88 DLAEVNPPEE
-99 ISILKPEWA
+99 ILALLSPEWA
-108 KQYEVMPLGQNEVEA
+108 RQYEAFPLGVSGA
-123 EITFANPLDPDAI
+123 EIEIVFGNPLDEDGL
-136 DTLSTLLGKSIN
+136 DNLTHLLGKTIN
-148 PKLSYRGDILS
+148 PKIAYRGAVLH

-164 YGNAEET
+164 YGTAEDRRMNE
-171 KLHDFFEGMEGEI
+171 FFDGMDASEI
-184 EIGDGVRPEDVSEE
+184 EIGDGVKPEDVSEE

-211 DALERRASDIH
+211 DALEMRASDIH
-222 MEPLEKKFRVRFRI
+222 MEPLEKKFRIRFRV

-275 RINVKVGDKVIDL
+275 RINVKVGSKVIDL

-314 LPQLGFFSDDQEVFE
+314 LPQLGFFTDDQEIFE
-329 DVISMPDGIFL
+329 GVITLPDGIFL

-357 NAINK
+357 NAINQ

-474 ICQNCKQP
+474 ICQSCKEP
-482 YSPNSSE
+482 HTPSPSE
-489 LAVLGINEE
+489 LSVLGIGED
-498 QATNANFMNGAG
+498 QVSNASFMRGAG
-510 CKNCGDKGYRGRKG
+510 CEKCGDKGFRGRKG
-524 VFEIFVVNPELEEM
+524 VFEIFVVNEEIEEM

-545 VELRKKAREMGMRSM
+545 VELRRKAREMGMRSM
-560 RDDGF
+560 REDGF

>member
-1 MSKAYFVLSSL
+1 
-12 FCPMNET
+12 MNPT
-19 DEFILDA
+19 DEYILDA
-26 FKQQGLANDELIG
+26 FKQQGLLSGDMVAEITA
-39 QINEEVNAI
+39 EVEA
-48 PEGEVHDKDLAF
+48 EGESLVGDKELAV
-60 MNILLEK
+60 MNGVLAK
-67 TGMPKEEVLGFLS
+67 TGMPETEVVNFLAS
-80 AELNMESV
+80 ELNMDAV
-88 DLSQVEVSEDV
+88 DLAQVNPTEDI
-99 ISILKPEWA
+99 ISLLTPEWA
-108 KQYEVMPLGQNEVEA
+108 RKYEAFPIGATGA
-123 EITFANPLDPDAI
+123 EIEIVFGNPLDQDGY
-136 DTLSTLLGKSIN
+136 DNLTHLLGKTIN
-148 PKLSYRGDILS
+148 PKVAYRGSVLA

-164 YGNAEET
+164 YGAAEDR
-171 KLHDFFEGMEGEI
+171 KMKDFFGGMGDDEI
-184 EIGDGVRPEDVSEE
+184 EIGDGVKPEDVSEE

-211 DALERRASDIH
+211 DALEMRASDIH
-222 MEPLEKKFRVRFRI
+222 MEPLEKKFRIRFRV
-236 DGKLQE
+236 DGKLRE
-242 QPDPPKRLQPSII
+242 QQDPPKRLQPSII

-275 RINVKVGDKVIDL
+275 RINVKVGEKVIDL

-314 LPQLGFFSDDQEVFE
+314 LPQLGFFSDDQSTFE
-329 DVISMPDGIFL
+329 KVIALPDGIFL

-357 NAINK
+357 NVINK

-384 QVRADVGMTFSAALR
+384 QVRTEVGMTFSAALR
-399 AMLRQAPNIVMV
+399 SMLRQAPNIVMV

-441 APSAV
+441 APSSV
-446 SRLVD
+446 SRLID

-474 ICQNCKQP
+474 ICQGCKEPHQP
-482 YSPNSSE
+482 GDNE
-489 LAVLGINEE
+489 LNILGVTEE
-498 QATNANFMNGAG
+498 QASTASFMHGAG
-510 CKNCGDKGYRGRKG
+510 CAKCGESGFRGRKG
-524 VFEIFVVNPELEEM
+524 VFEIFVVNQEIEEM

-545 VELRKKAREMGMRSM
+545 VDLRKKAREMGMRSM
-560 RDDGF
+560 REDGF

-581 TTEEE
+581 TTAEE

>member
-1 MSKAYFVLSSL
+1 
-12 FCPMNET
+12 MNPT

-26 FKQQGLANDELIG
+26 FKEQGILSDETLAEITAEVESQGNSLIG
-39 QINEEVNAI
+39 
-48 PEGEVHDKDLAF
+48 DKDVAI
-60 MNILLEK
+60 MNGVLEK
-67 TGMPKEEVLGFLS
+67 TSMPEAEVVNFL
-80 AELNMESV
+80 AGELNMEAV
-88 DLSQVEVSEDV
+88 DLSTLNPTAEVV
-99 ISILKPEWA
+99 SILTPEWA
-108 KQYEVMPLGQNEVEA
+108 RKYEAFPIGA
-123 EITFANPLDPDAI
+123 TGSEIEIVFGNPLDQDGY
-136 DTLSTLLGKSIN
+136 DNLTHLLGKMIN
-148 PKLSYRGDILS
+148 PKVAYRGTVLA

-164 YGNAEET
+164 YGAAEDRKME
-171 KLHDFFEGMEGEI
+171 DFFGNAGADDI
-184 EIGDGVRPEDVSEE
+184 EIGDGVKPEDVSEE
-198 DAPIIKYVHSVIK
+198 DAPIIKYVHSIIK
-211 DALERRASDIH
+211 DALDSRASDIH
-222 MEPLEKKFRVRFRI
+222 MEPLEKKFRIRFRI
-236 DGKLQE
+236 DGKLRE

-275 RINVKVGDKVIDL
+275 RINVKVGEKSIDL

-314 LPQLGFFSDDQEVFE
+314 LPQLGFFSDDQTTFE
-329 DVISMPDGIFL
+329 SVIGLPDGIFL

-357 NAINK
+357 NVINT

-384 QVRADVGMTFSAALR
+384 QVRTEVGMTFSAALR
-399 AMLRQAPNIVMV
+399 SMLRQAPNIVMV

-441 APSAV
+441 APSSV
-446 SRLVD
+446 SRLID

-474 ICQNCKQP
+474 ICQNCKEP
-482 YSPNSSE
+482 YTPSANELSILGVSEDQASS
-489 LAVLGINEE
+489 
-498 QATNANFMNGAG
+498 ATFMHGAG
-510 CKNCGDKGYRGRKG
+510 CDKCGESGFRGRKG
-524 VFEIFVVNPELEEM
+524 VFEIFVVNQEIEEM

-545 VELRKKAREMGMRSM
+545 VELRKKSREMGMRTM
-560 RDDGF
+560 REDGF

-581 TTEEE
+581 TTAED

>member
-1 MSKAYFVLSSL
+1 
-12 FCPMNET
+12 MNQT

-26 FKQQGLANDELIG
+26 LREQGVVTDELIA
-39 QINEEVNAI
+39 EVNGAI
-48 PEGEVHDKDLAF
+48 EAQADGPKVGNESSF
-60 MNILLEK
+60 MDELLVK
-67 TGMPKEEVLGFLS
+67 TGIPQEDLVNYLS
-80 AELNMESV
+80 SELSMEAV
-88 DLSQVEVSEDV
+88 DLSQVNPTEE
-99 ISILKPEWA
+99 IIGLLTPELA
-108 KQYEVMPLGQNEVEA
+108 RKYEAFPLGVTGAEVLVA
-123 EITFANPLDPDAI
+123 LGDPLDFLENGQSA
-136 DTLSTLLGKSIN
+136 LEFQLKKSVN
-148 PKLSYRGDILS
+148 PKVAYRGAVLE

-164 YGNAEET
+164 YGSAEDR
-171 KLHDFFEGMEGEI
+171 KMHDFFEGMSEDEI

-211 DALERRASDIH
+211 DALEMRASDIH
-222 MEPLEKKFRVRFRI
+222 MEPLEKKFRIRFRV

-275 RINVKVGDKVIDL
+275 RINVKIGEKVIDL

-329 DVISMPDGIFL
+329 QVISMPDGIFL

-357 NAINK
+357 NAINT

-446 SRLVD
+446 SRLID

-482 YSPNSSE
+482 LEVNPSE
-489 LAVLGINEE
+489 LAILGVSEE
-498 QATNANFMNGAG
+498 QGGAASFMHGVG
-510 CKNCGDKGYRGRKG
+510 CEKCGDKGFRGRKG
-524 VFEIFVVNPELEEM
+524 VFEIFVVNDEIEEM

-560 RDDGF
+560 REDGF

-581 TTEEE
+581 TTAEE

>member
-1 MSKAYFVLSSL
+1 MSKAYFVLRYL

-26 FKQQGLANDELIG
+26 FKQQGLANDDLIG

-48 PEGEVHDKDLAF
+48 PDEEVHDKDLAF

-67 TGMPKEEVLGFLS
+67 TGMPKEEVLAFLS

-88 DLSQVEVSEDV
+88 DLSQVEVSEDI

-108 KQYEVMPLGQNEVEA
+108 KQYEVMPIGQNEVEA

-159 AIDEA
+159 AIDDA

-171 KLHDFFEGMEGEI
+171 KLNDFFEEMEGEI
-184 EIGDGVRPEDVSEE
+184 EIGDGVKPEDVSEE

-242 QPDPPKRLQPSII
+242 QPDPPKRLQPSIL

-384 QVRADVGMTFSAALR
+384 QVRTDVGMTFSAALR

-498 QATNANFMNGAG
+498 QAANANFMNGVG

-560 RDDGF
+560 RNDGF

>member
-1 MSKAYFVLSSL
+1 MNATEEFLTEAFKEQGLVTEEMVAEILGEAKVLEPALSTGLESL
-12 FCPMNET
+12 DFMNLLLSRLELST
-19 DEFILDA
+19 DEVVGF
-26 FKQQGLANDELIG
+26 LAAELQVEPIDLSAV
-39 QINEEVNAI
+39 NPSEEITN
-48 PEGEVHDKDLAF
+48 L
-60 MNILLEK
+60 
-67 TGMPKEEVLGFLS
+67 LS
-80 AELNMESV
+80 AENARKYEALPLGTDGISV
-88 DLSQVEVSEDV
+88 DL
-99 ISILKPEWA
+99 A
-108 KQYEVMPLGQNEVEA
+108 LGD
-123 EITFANPLDPDAI
+123 PLDQDAV
-136 DTLSTLLGKSIN
+136 DNLAHLLGKSVN
-148 PKLSYRGDILS
+148 PRLAYRGDVIE
-159 AIDEA
+159 AIA
-164 YGNAEET
+164 KTYGLDQAEKE
-171 KLHDFFEGMEGEI
+171 KDFFQGLEGGEI
-184 EIGDGVRPEDVSEE
+184 QIEDNTRPEDVSEE
-198 DAPIIKYVHSVIK
+198 DAPIIKFVHSVIK
-211 DALERRASDIH
+211 DALEKRASDIH
-222 MEPLEKKFRVRFRI
+222 MEPLEKKFRIRFRI
-236 DGKLQE
+236 DGKLIE

-275 RINVKVGDKVIDL
+275 RINVKVGKKVIDL

-314 LPQLGFFSDDQEVFE
+314 LPQLGFFSDDQSLFE
-329 DVISMPDGIFL
+329 KVINMPDGIFL

-357 NAINK
+357 NVINQ

-369 VEDPVEYEVA
+369 VEDPVEYEVP

-384 QVRADVGMTFSAALR
+384 QVRSEVGMTFSAALR

-474 ICQNCKQP
+474 ICQNCKEPYQP
-482 YSPNSSE
+482 SSAE
-489 LAVLGINEE
+489 LSVLGITQD
-498 QATNANFMNGAG
+498 QAAGASFMKGAG
-510 CKNCGDKGYRGRKG
+510 CPSCGDKGYRGRKG
-524 VFEIFVVNPELEEM
+524 VFEIFVVNPEIEEM
-538 IYHNVSI
+538 IYNNVSI
-545 VELRKKAREMGMRSM
+545 VELRSKAREMGMRSM
-560 RDDGF
+560 RNDGF
-565 RKVLAGV
+565 RKVLAGI

>member
-1 MSKAYFVLSSL
+1 
-12 FCPMNET
+12 MNPT
-19 DEFILDA
+19 DEYLIDA
-26 FKQQGLANDELIG
+26 FKQQGLITDEIL
-39 QINEEVNAI
+39 QEVQTSVDNL
-48 PEGEVHDKDLAF
+48 PEDQVSDQDLAL
-60 MNILLEK
+60 MDGLLAK
-67 TGMPKEEVLGFLS
+67 IGLPQQEVVNYLA
-80 AELNMESV
+80 AELNMEAV
-88 DLSQVEVSEDV
+88 DMEHIDPPAEIISLLQVQ
-99 ISILKPEWA
+99 WA
-108 KQYEVMPLGQNEVEA
+108 RQYEAFPIGDSPT
-123 EITFANPLDPDAI
+123 EIEIVFGNPLDEDGLENLTHLLGKAIYPKIAYRGDVLKAI
-136 DTLSTLLGKSIN
+136 DT
-148 PKLSYRGDILS
+148 
-159 AIDEA
+159 A
-164 YGNAEET
+164 YGSAEDRKMHE
-171 KLHDFFEGMEGEI
+171 FFDGVEGEGI

-211 DALERRASDIH
+211 DALEMRASDIH
-222 MEPLEKKFRVRFRI
+222 MEPLEKKFRLRFRV
-236 DGKLQE
+236 DGRLQE

-275 RINVKVGDKVIDL
+275 RINVKVGEKVIDL

-314 LPQLGFFSDDQEVFE
+314 LPQLGFFSDDQTVFE
-329 DVISMPDGIFL
+329 QVINMPDGIFL

-357 NAINK
+357 NVINQ

-482 YSPNSSE
+482 YEPPASE
-489 LAVLGINEE
+489 LAVLGINAE
-498 QATNANFMNGAG
+498 QASKASFMQGAG
-510 CKNCGDKGYRGRKG
+510 CDKCGDKGFRGRKG
-524 VFEIFVVNPELEEM
+524 VFEIFTVNQELEEM

-545 VELRKKAREMGMRSM
+545 VELRKKAREMGMRNM
-560 RDDGF
+560 REDGF

-572 TTLDEVLMV
+572 TTLSEVMLV

>member
-1 MSKAYFVLSSL
+1 
-12 FCPMNET
+12 MNATE
-19 DEFILDA
+19 EFLIEA
-26 FKQQGLANDELIG
+26 FKEQGLLSEELL
-39 QINEEVNAI
+39 QNFLDEVNSLEPSQSSGDA
-48 PEGEVHDKDLAF
+48 GLDLI
-60 MNILLEK
+60 NIASKNLGLS
-67 TGMPKEEVLGFLS
+67 KEEITTFLAGELG
-80 AELNMESV
+80 MQII
-88 DLSQVEVSEDV
+88 DLSQ
-99 ISILKPEWA
+99 ISPPDQILSLLSPELA
-108 KQYEVMPLGQNEVEA
+108 RQYEAIPIGDNGSSIDLILG
-123 EITFANPLDPDAI
+123 NPVDQDGI
-136 DTLSTLLGKSIN
+136 EDLSHVLGRSIN
-148 PKLSYRGDILS
+148 PWVACREDIL
-159 AIDEA
+159 ALINQI
-164 YGNAEET
+164 YGVAESE
-171 KLHDFFEGMEGEI
+171 KEQNFLEGLNDQNVQ
-184 EIGDGVRPEDVSEE
+184 IGDGDMGQVSEE
-198 DAPIIKYVHSVIK
+198 DAPIIKYVHSLIK
-211 DALERRASDIH
+211 DALEMRASDIH
-222 MEPLEKKFRVRFRI
+222 MEPLEKKFRIRYRI

-242 QPDPPKRLQPSII
+242 QQDPPKRLQPSII

-275 RINVKVGDKVIDL
+275 RINVQVGEKVIDL

-314 LPQLGFFSDDQEVFE
+314 LPQLGFFSDDQSVFE
-329 DVISMPDGIFL
+329 KVINMPDGIFL

-357 NAINK
+357 NTINK

-369 VEDPVEYEVA
+369 VEDPVEYEVP

-384 QVRADVGMTFSAALR
+384 QVRSDVGMTFSAALR

-446 SRLVD
+446 SRLID

-482 YSPNSSE
+482 YQPSQSE
-489 LAVLGINEE
+489 LSVLGLTAE
-498 QATNANFMNGAG
+498 QAEGASFMRGEG
-510 CKNCGDKGYRGRKG
+510 CPKCGDKGYRGRKG
-524 VFEIFVVNPELEEM
+524 VFEIFVVNQELEEM
-538 IYHNVSI
+538 IYNNVSI

-560 RDDGF
+560 REDGY
-565 RKVLAGV
+565 RKVMAGV

>member
-1 MSKAYFVLSSL
+1 
-12 FCPMNET
+12 MNQT

-26 FKQQGLANDELIG
+26 LREQGLVTDELV
-39 QINEEVNAI
+39 EEVNAAI
-48 PEGEVHDKDLAF
+48 QAGAENSMGGKELFFMDEILA
-60 MNILLEK
+60 K
-67 TGMPKEEVLGFLS
+67 TGLPQEDLVNYLSSELSMEAVDFSQVNPTEEIIGLLTPELARKFEVL
-80 AELNMESV
+80 
-88 DLSQVEVSEDV
+88 
-99 ISILKPEWA
+99 
-108 KQYEVMPLGQNEVEA
+108 PLGMTGA
-123 EITFANPLDPDAI
+123 EIELAVGDPLDFLENGQAA
-136 DTLSTLLGKSIN
+136 LEFELKKSIN
-148 PKLSYRGDILS
+148 PKVAYRGAVLE
-159 AIDEA
+159 AIDQA
-164 YGNAEET
+164 YGAAEDR
-171 KLHDFFEGMEGEI
+171 KMNDFFEGMSEDEI

-211 DALERRASDIH
+211 DALDRRASDIH
-222 MEPLEKKFRVRFRI
+222 MEPLEKKFRIRFRV

-275 RINVKVGDKVIDL
+275 RINVKVGEKVIDL

-314 LPQLGFFSDDQEVFE
+314 LPQLGFFSDDQETFE
-329 DVISMPDGIFL
+329 RVISMPDGIFL

-446 SRLVD
+446 SRLID

-474 ICQNCKQP
+474 ICQNCKEP
-482 YSPNSSE
+482 YEANPSE
-489 LAVLGINEE
+489 LAVLGVSED
-498 QATNANFMNGAG
+498 QAGSANFMQGTG
-510 CKNCGDKGYRGRKG
+510 CEKCGDKGFRGRKG
-524 VFEIFVVNPELEEM
+524 VFEIFGVNEEIEEM

-560 RDDGF
+560 REDGF
-565 RKVLAGV
+565 RKVLAGI

-581 TTEEE
+581 TTAEE

>member
-1 MSKAYFVLSSL
+1 
-12 FCPMNET
+12 MNET

-26 FKQQGLANDELIG
+26 FKQQGLASDELV
-39 QINEEVNAI
+39 EELRA
-48 PEGEVHDKDLAF
+48 EVAALPDSEVVDQDVSLMDA
-60 MNILLEK
+60 LLER
-67 TGMPKEEVLGFLS
+67 TGMPKQEIINYLS
-80 AELNMESV
+80 GELNMEAV
-88 DLSQVEVSEDV
+88 DLSQLSLPEET
-99 ISILKPEWA
+99 IQLIKPEWA
-108 KQYEVMPLGQNEVEA
+108 KKYEVIPIGENGM
-123 EITFANPLDPDAI
+123 EIELVFANPLDNDAL
-136 DTLSTLLGKSIN
+136 DNLSHLVGKSIHS
-148 PKLSYRGDILS
+148 KFAYRGDVLELI
-159 AIDEA
+159 EQV
-164 YGNAEET
+164 YGNAEES
-171 KLHDFFEGMEGEI
+171 KLNDFFEGIEGEGI
-184 EIGDGVRPEDVSEE
+184 EIGDGVNPEDVSEE

-222 MEPLEKKFRVRFRI
+222 MEPLEKKFRVRFRV

-275 RINVKVGDKVIDL
+275 RINVKVGEKVIDL

-314 LPQLGFFSDDQEVFE
+314 LPQLGFFSDDQEIFE
-329 DVISMPDGIFL
+329 QVISMPDGIFL

-464 AALAQRLVRS
+464 AALAQRLVRA

-482 YSPNSSE
+482 HAPTSSE
-489 LAVLGINEE
+489 LSILGINEE
-498 QATNANFMNGAG
+498 QASNATFMSGAG
-510 CKNCGDKGYRGRKG
+510 CAKCGEKGFRGRKG
-524 VFEIFVVNPELEEM
+524 VFEIFVVNSELEEM

-560 RDDGF
+560 RNDGF

>member
-1 MSKAYFVLSSL
+1 
-12 FCPMNET
+12 MNPT

-26 FKQQGLANDELIG
+26 FKQQGMLSEEVLAEITAEVEAEGESLIG
-39 QINEEVNAI
+39 GKELAI
-48 PEGEVHDKDLAF
+48 
-60 MNILLEK
+60 MNGVLEK
-67 TGMPKEEVLGFLS
+67 TGMPESEVVGFLAS
-80 AELNMESV
+80 ELNMDAV
-88 DLSQVEVSEDV
+88 DLTEVNPTED
-99 ISILKPEWA
+99 IIALLTPEWA
-108 KQYEVMPLGQNEVEA
+108 RKYEAFPLGATGA
-123 EITFANPLDPDAI
+123 EIEIVFGNPLDQDGF
-136 DTLSTLLGKSIN
+136 DNLTHLLGKTIN
-148 PKLSYRGDILS
+148 PKVAYRGSVLA

-164 YGNAEET
+164 YGAAEDR
-171 KLHDFFEGMEGEI
+171 KMKDFFGGVGDDDI
-184 EIGDGVRPEDVSEE
+184 EIGEGVNPEDVSEE

-211 DALERRASDIH
+211 DALEMRASDIH
-222 MEPLEKKFRVRFRI
+222 MEPLEKKFRIRFRV
-236 DGKLQE
+236 DGKLRE
-242 QPDPPKRLQPSII
+242 QQDPPKRLQPSII

-275 RINVKVGDKVIDL
+275 RINVKVGEKSIDL

-314 LPQLGFFSDDQEVFE
+314 LPQLGFFSDDQATFE
-329 DVISMPDGIFL
+329 KVITLPDGIFL

-357 NAINK
+357 NVINK

-369 VEDPVEYEVA
+369 VEDPVEYELA

-384 QVRADVGMTFSAALR
+384 QVRAEVGMTFSAALR
-399 AMLRQAPNIVMV
+399 SMLRQAPNIVMV

-441 APSAV
+441 APSSV

-474 ICQNCKQP
+474 ICQNCKEP
-482 YSPNSSE
+482 YTASGNE
-489 LAVLGINEE
+489 LNILGVSEE
-498 QATNANFMNGAG
+498 QASSATFMHGAG
-510 CKNCGDKGYRGRKG
+510 CAKCGDSGFRGRKG
-524 VFEIFVVNPELEEM
+524 VFEIFVINQEIEEM

-560 RDDGF
+560 REDGF

-581 TTEEE
+581 TTAEE

>member
-1 MSKAYFVLSSL
+1 
-12 FCPMNET
+12 MNPT

-26 FKQQGLANDELIG
+26 FKEQGILSDEALAEITAEVESQGNSLIG
-39 QINEEVNAI
+39 DKEVAI
-48 PEGEVHDKDLAF
+48 
-60 MNILLEK
+60 MNGVLEK
-67 TGMPKEEVLGFLS
+67 TGMPEAEVVNFL
-80 AELNMESV
+80 AGELNMDAV
-88 DLSQVEVSEDV
+88 DLSTLNPTEEIV
-99 ISILKPEWA
+99 SILTPEWA
-108 KQYEVMPLGQNEVEA
+108 RKYEAFPIGA
-123 EITFANPLDPDAI
+123 TGSEIEIVFGNPLDQDGY
-136 DTLSTLLGKSIN
+136 DNLTHLLGKMIN
-148 PKLSYRGDILS
+148 PRVAYRGTVLA

-164 YGNAEET
+164 YGAAEDRKME
-171 KLHDFFEGMEGEI
+171 DFFGNAGADDI
-184 EIGDGVRPEDVSEE
+184 EIGDGVKPEDVSEE

-211 DALERRASDIH
+211 DALDSRASDIH
-222 MEPLEKKFRVRFRI
+222 MEPLEKKFRIRFRI
-236 DGKLQE
+236 DGKLRE

-275 RINVKVGDKVIDL
+275 RINVKVGEKSIDL

-314 LPQLGFFSDDQEVFE
+314 LPQLGFFSDDQTTFE
-329 DVISMPDGIFL
+329 SVIGLPDGIFL

-357 NAINK
+357 NVINT

-384 QVRADVGMTFSAALR
+384 QVRTEVGMTFSAALR
-399 AMLRQAPNIVMV
+399 SMLRQAPNIVMV

-441 APSAV
+441 APSSV
-446 SRLVD
+446 SRLID

-474 ICQNCKQP
+474 ICQNCKEP
-482 YSPNSSE
+482 YTPSANE
-489 LAVLGINEE
+489 LSILGVSEE
-498 QATNANFMNGAG
+498 QASSATFMHGTG
-510 CKNCGDKGYRGRKG
+510 CDKCGDSGFRGRKG
-524 VFEIFVVNPELEEM
+524 VFEIFVVNQEIEEM

-545 VELRKKAREMGMRSM
+545 VELRKKSREMGMRTM
-560 RDDGF
+560 REDGF

-581 TTEEE
+581 TTAED

>member
-1 MSKAYFVLSSL
+1 MNVTEEFLTEAFKDQGLVTQESIEQILAEAKAQTDSENRADDGVEFFNLLLAQLGLSKDEVVNFLGAELSMPTTDLSTLSLTPEVLSL
-12 FCPMNET
+12 LPAEHARFYE
-19 DEFILDA
+19 
-26 FKQQGLANDELIG
+26 
-39 QINEEVNAI
+39 AI
-48 PEGEVHDKDLAF
+48 PLGTDGSSID
-60 MNILLEK
+60 I
-67 TGMPKEEVLGFLS
+67 VLG
-80 AELNMESV
+80 
-88 DLSQVEVSEDV
+88 
-99 ISILKPEWA
+99 
-108 KQYEVMPLGQNEVEA
+108 
-123 EITFANPLDPDAI
+123 NPLDHDTI
-136 DTLSTLLGKSIN
+136 DNLSHLLGKPLN
-148 PKLSYRGDILS
+148 PSVAYRGDVLD
-159 AIDEA
+159 AIHQIYGLDEK
-164 YGNAEET
+164 EKE
-171 KLHDFFEGMEGEI
+171 KDFFDGLGQGDIEI
-184 EIGDGVRPEDVSEE
+184 EDNVRPEDVSEE
-198 DAPIIKYVHSVIK
+198 DAPIIKFVHSVIK
-211 DALERRASDIH
+211 DALEKRASDIH
-222 MEPLEKKFRVRFRI
+222 MEPLEKKFRIRFRI
-236 DGKLQE
+236 DGKLIE
-242 QPDPPKRLQPSII
+242 QPDPPKRLQPSIL

-275 RINVKVGDKVIDL
+275 RINVKVGQKVIDL

-314 LPQLGFFSDDQEVFE
+314 LPQLGFFSDDQTTFE
-329 DVISMPDGIFL
+329 RVNNMPDGIFL

-369 VEDPVEYEVA
+369 VEDPVEYEVP

-384 QVRADVGMTFSAALR
+384 QVRTEVGMTFSAALR

-464 AALAQRLVRS
+464 AALAQRLVRA
-474 ICQNCKQP
+474 ICQNCKGP
-482 YSPNSSE
+482 YEPTSAE
-489 LAVLGINEE
+489 LAVLGITEE
-498 QATNANFMNGAG
+498 QASGATFMKGAG
-510 CKNCGDKGYRGRKG
+510 CGKCGDKGYRGRKG
-524 VFEIFVVNPELEEM
+524 VFEIFEVNQEIEEM
-538 IYHNVSI
+538 IYNNVSI
-545 VELRKKAREMGMRSM
+545 VELRNKAREMGMRSM
-560 RDDGF
+560 RNDGF
-565 RKVLAGV
+565 RKVLAGI